1 RAPRDPDDLAV
12 LRRVGA
18 HGSRQRGLGRAIPR
32 VHQGQPVRLMAPAG
46 GAGDGIGEVL
56 LDEAAIR
63 AEVTRLGAEISSDYA
78 DKSLHLARV
87 LRASA
92 VFRASRRRALR
103 GPATVD
109 FIPIVPYGQVP
120 ASGVVRIRKDLDE
133 PLEGKDVLVV
143 EGICASGLSLSY
155 LLRNFQTR
163 RPASIKT
170 CAFVAKRRERPGDIT
185 LHYVGRE
192 IPDVFVVG
200 YGLDAQERY
209 RNLPYIAR
217 LA

>member
-1 RAPRDPDDLAV
+1 MRAAHDG
-12 LRRVGA
+12 VGEM
-18 HGSRQRGLGRAIPR
+18 
-32 VHQGQPVRLMAPAG
+32 LM
-46 GAGDGIGEVL
+46 
-56 LDEAAIR
+56 DEAAIQ
-63 AEVTRLGAEISSDYA
+63 AEVARLGAQISADYA
-78 DKSLHLARV
+78 GKSLHVIGV
-87 LRASA
+87 LKGAA
-92 VFRASRRRALR
+92 VFLADLMRAVTI
-103 GPATVD
+103 PATLD
-109 FIPIVPYGQVP
+109 FISIVPYGQIT

-163 RPASIKT
+163 KPSSLKV
-170 CAFVAKRRERPGDIT
+170 CAFVVKRRERSPDVT
-185 LHYVGRE
+185 VHYVGRE

-200 YGLDAQERY
+200 YGLDAQEQY

>member
-1 RAPRDPDDLAV
+1 MA
-12 LRRVGA
+12 
-18 HGSRQRGLGRAIPR
+18 AI
-32 VHQGQPVRLMAPAG
+32 
-46 GAGDGIGEVL
+46 GDGLGEVL
-56 LDEAAIR
+56 LDESAIR
-63 AEVTRLGAEISSDYA
+63 AEVARLALQISADYA
-78 DKSLHLARV
+78 DKSLHLVGVLKGAAVFLADLLRV
-87 LRASA
+87 L
-92 VFRASRRRALR
+92 
-103 GPATVD
+103 TVPTTID
-109 FIPIVPYGQVP
+109 FIYIVPYGQVT

-163 RPASIKT
+163 RPASLRT
-170 CAFVAKRRERPGDIT
+170 CAFVAKRRERPADVT
-185 LHYVGRE
+185 LHYLGRE

-200 YGLDAQERY
+200 YGLDAQEQY